1 MTKLALNN
9 LEELVRETQDGSIM
23 DRAMALGAA
32 AMMARILKEIGEI
45 DLDSYIRLC
54 GLFEVAE
61 TRIRKE
67 MAL

>member
-9 LEELVRETQDGSIM
+9 LEELVRESQDGSIM

-32 AMMARILKEIGEI
+32 AMMARILKESGEI
-45 DLDSYIRLC
+45 DLDSYIRLY

-61 TRIRKE
+61 TRLRKE